1 MKIILDA
8 GHGFSTIG
16 KRSPDGMREYEF
28 NRVVA
33 QYMKAALEQ
42 YEGVAVKFT
51 HDDKRD
57 VPLVERTNTANKW
70 GADLLVS
77 LHANAYQGKMGAHG
91 GIDTFVYGTVGHSYK
106 IAQIVQRNLIAAT
119 GLRNRGVKVANFHM
133 LRETD
138 MPAILIEHGFMDSTT
153 DLPFL
158 KSDAYR
164 KLCGETNAKSVA
176 EYYGLKRKSA
186 PKPAPAPPQEEEKPF
201 MLEKA
206 IIIGSFADYPAAE
219 LLANYIKAPIYTRK
233 VAATGEYAKELIVVG
248 GNADGLKAGK
258 VTVLSG
264 SDRYKTAQKV
274 SDYIGG
280 GK

>member
-1 MKIILDA
+1 MK
-8 GHGFSTIG
+8 
-16 KRSPDGMREYEF
+16 EYEF

-33 QYMKAALEQ
+33 KYMKAALEQ

-51 HDDKRD
+51 HSDSRD
-57 VPLVERTNTANKW
+57 VPLTERTNLANAW
-70 GADLLVS
+70 GADLFVS
-77 LHANAYQGKMGAHG
+77 LHANAYQGVMGAHG
-91 GIDTFVYGTVGHSYK
+91 GIDTFVFGTAGHSYK

-119 GLRNRGVKVANFHM
+119 GLRDRGVKVANFHV
-133 LRETD
+133 LRETK

-176 EYYGLKRKSA
+176 QYYGLKLKSQFA
-186 PKPAPAPPQEEEKPF
+186 EKPAPQPPKKEEPF

-206 IIIGSFADYPAAE
+206 IVIGSFADYPNAE

-233 VAATGEYAKELIVVG
+233 VAVTGEFAKELFVVG
-248 GNADGLKAGK
+248 GAKDGLKAGK

-264 SDRYKTAQKV
+264 KDRYETAQKV
-274 SDYIGG
+274 NAYLGG